1 MTLQQAEAYT
11 REYHQLL
18 TEDSRRG
25 CRRNPDLLPTSK
37 DNLVRAAKLQMA
49 QLYYINAHTEE
60 MLKPLID
67 AAIVVDSFSHLP
79 LDTASFIYAM
89 QQRRAEL
96 NDFYLDLVKITR
108 NDQFFWQR
116 VYALCGVSFETRR
129 STFIESLKLRLG
141 IGVTETPAAPL
152 SNRTPMQRI
161 TID

>member
-11 REYHQLL
+11 REYQQLL

-25 CRRNPDLLPTSK
+25 CRRNPNLLPTSK
-37 DNLVRAAKLQMA
+37 ENLLRAIKLQMA

-60 MLKPLID
+60 RLKPLID
-67 AAIVVDSFSHLP
+67 AAIVVDSFTHLP
-79 LDTASFIYAM
+79 LDTANFIRAM
-89 QQRRAEL
+89 QERRVEL
-96 NDFYLDLVKITR
+96 NDFYLDLVKINR

-129 STFIESLKLRLG
+129 STFIENLKLKLG
-141 IGVTETPAAPL
+141 IGATETPEAPL
-152 SNRTPMQRI
+152 NSRTPMQRI